1 MLVNGID
8 QSRIHRQGTD
18 KLVESVPACYSATV
32 SNRLPIYEIEPT
44 LVAALRHQQRAVI
57 AAPTGSGKSTQVP
70 QMLLD
75 NGLLGEGQVVVLQP
89 RRLATRLLA
98 ARVASERNSPL
109 GREVGYQIRL
119 ENVSC
124 SATRIK
130 FVTEGILLRSMLSD
144 PTLRGISALVFDE
157 YHERHLYGDIT
168 LGRALDIQATIR
180 PDLLILVM
188 SATLNIEQ
196 VETYLKPC
204 NVIESQGR
212 TYPVNIRYTDRS
224 SEAPVWDQAVEALEQ
239 LIRSGEPGDALVFM
253 PGAYEISRTVQALEH
268 APAARGCIVL
278 PLHGEL
284 NPRDQDAAVA
294 RYPQR
299 KIVVST
305 NVAETSLTI
314 DGVRIV
320 IDAGLARIPRYDPYR
335 GINTLLIERISRASA
350 DQRAGRAGRTAPGVC
365 FRLWTEREH
374 RERPMQELPEIK
386 RLDLSEVVLTLKA
399 SGIDHV
405 GSFRWMESPDE
416 RSLAKALQLLTD
428 LGALE
433 MTGDIPG
440 DEGRIT
446 DLGRRMI
453 SFPVHPRYARMLLAG
468 EQFGCVYQACLL
480 AALTQGRDI
489 LMRRQG
495 GAVDDQ
501 RYDLLGDSTTS
512 DFFRLVRAWNYA
524 DQNGYRLDA
533 CKSLGIHAQSA
544 RQVRPLL
551 DHFLHI
557 ARQEGLDTEPRPV
570 DDEAVQKCILS
581 GFSDQLARR
590 LDGGT
595 LRCNIVHNRRGQIAR
610 ESMVHDAPLVV
621 AAEVHEIE
629 GKGGELN
636 VLLSQC
642 TAVKPEWLKE
652 LFPGHFN
659 EFVGVRYDTVNKR
672 VEAEKQYRFR
682 DLVMDSKRMDTPPL
696 DAAADLLAAEVIRGT
711 LTLKQWD
718 HAVEQWIQRVNNL
731 ATWCPELGVTTI
743 TEADRHTMIAQ
754 VCYGAVSYKD
764 IKEKDVWPVV
774 SEWLNYQQQQLL
786 DQYCPER
793 INLPNGRK
801 AKVTYTT
808 DAPYVSLRIQELF
821 GVEDQI
827 KVAKGRT
834 PVLVHILAPSQ
845 RPVQITQ
852 DLAGFWRDHYPR
864 IKQELQR
871 KYPKHEWR

>member
-1 MLVNGID
+1 MLTLV
-8 QSRIHRQGTD
+8 RHR
-18 KLVESVPACYSATV
+18 ACCYAGRV
-32 SNRLPIYEIEPT
+32 SNRLPIYEIEST
-44 LVAALRHQQRAVI
+44 LVAALRHRRRAVI

-75 NGLLGEGQVVVLQP
+75 HGLLGDGQAVVLQP

-98 ARVASERNSPL
+98 ARVAEERGVVL

-119 ENVSC
+119 ENVTS

-144 PTLRGISALVFDE
+144 PDLRGVSALVFDE
-157 YHERHLYGDIT
+157 FHERHLYGDIT
-168 LGRALDIQATIR
+168 LGRALEIQASRR

-188 SATLNIEQ
+188 SATLAVDQ
-196 VETYLKPC
+196 VAAYLDPC

-212 TYPVNIRYTDRS
+212 TFPVEIRYADRTT
-224 SEAPVWDQAVEALEQ
+224 EAPVWDQAVEAFDRLV
-239 LIRSGEPGDALVFM
+239 RAGTPGDALIFM

-268 APAARGCIVL
+268 APAARGCVIL

-320 IDAGLARIPRYDPYR
+320 IDAGLARIPRYDPFR

-350 DQRAGRAGRTAPGVC
+350 DQRAGRAGRTAPGLC
-365 FRLWTEREH
+365 HRLWTEREH
-374 RERPMQELPEIK
+374 RDRPLQELPEIK
-386 RLDLSEVVLTLKA
+386 RLDLAEVVLTLKA
-399 SGIDHV
+399 SGIDQV
-405 GSFRWMESPDE
+405 GAFRWIEPPDE
-416 RSLAKALQLLTD
+416 RSLAKAVQLLTD

-433 MTGDIPG
+433 PDETHG
-440 DEGRIT
+440 EGRLT

-453 SFPVHPRYARMLLAG
+453 AFPVHPRYARMMLAG
-468 EQFGCVYQACLL
+468 QQFGCVYQACLI
-480 AALTQGRDI
+480 AALTQGRD
-489 LMRRQG
+489 LLLRRQG
-495 GAVDDQ
+495 GTVDEQ
-501 RYDLLGDSTTS
+501 RDDRLGDNNAS
-512 DFFRLVRAWNYA
+512 DYFRLARAWHYA
-524 DQNGYRLDA
+524 DQHQYRLEA
-533 CKSLGIHAQSA
+533 CKALGIHAVSA
-544 RQVRPLL
+544 RQVKPLL
-551 DHFLHI
+551 EHFLHI
-557 ARQEGLDTEPRPV
+557 AEQEGLDVRSRPV

-595 LRCNIVHNRRGQIAR
+595 LRCQLVHQRRGTVAR
-610 ESMVHDAPLVV
+610 ESVVQDAPLLV
-621 AAEVHEIE
+621 AGEVREIE

-642 TAVKPEWLKE
+642 TAVKAEWLRE
-652 LFPGHFN
+652 LFPTHFN
-659 EFVGVRYDTVNKR
+659 EGVGVTWDAANKR
-672 VEAEKQYRFR
+672 VEAERQIRFR
-682 DLVMDSKRMDTPPL
+682 DLVMESKRMDTPPL
-696 DAAADLLAAEVIRGT
+696 DAAADLLASEVIKGT

-731 ATWCPELGVTTI
+731 AAWCPELGITAI
-743 TEADRHTMIAQ
+743 TETDRHTMIAQ
-754 VCYGAVSYKD
+754 VCFGSVSYKD
-764 IKEKDVWPVV
+764 IKEKEVWPVV
-774 SEWLNYQQQQLL
+774 REWLNFQQQQTL

-793 INLPNGRK
+793 ISLPNGRK

-808 DAPYVSLRIQELF
+808 ESPFIALRIQELF
-821 GVEDQI
+821 GVENAVT
-827 KVAKGRT
+827 VARGRV

-845 RPVQITQ
+845 RPVQITR
-852 DLAGFWRDHYPR
+852 DLPGFWREHYPR